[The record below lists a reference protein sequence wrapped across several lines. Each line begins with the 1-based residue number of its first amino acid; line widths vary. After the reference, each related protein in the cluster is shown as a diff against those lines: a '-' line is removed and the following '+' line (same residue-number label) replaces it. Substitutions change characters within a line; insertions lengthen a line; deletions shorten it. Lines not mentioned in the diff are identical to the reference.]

1 MEYIRLIIKVR
12 AYISTC
18 PKCLHTYRTSEQSF
32 DDSSRDKT
40 LFLSLCNEAKITK
53 ISNLSSFELKKRKEK
68 KLRIPLHR
76 IIRFDRIRVI
86 QLDTRF
92 FQREIP
98 RYI

>member
-12 AYISTC
+12 VLNVYI
-18 PKCLHTYRTSEQSF
+18 RIVQA
-32 DDSSRDKT
+32 SSRSAT
-40 LFLSLCNEAKITK
+40 VHAIRRSFSLSVTRRKFRIFR
-53 ISNLSSFELKKRKEK
+53 IFQFFKKKKKERK

-76 IIRFDRIRVI
+76 TIRFDRIRVI